1 MAKGNSMVKFRNT
14 NTRKIIARQRKFLCR
29 QKTCH
34 PLPFN
39 YILPSAKCFIH
50 YELRITNCELRI
62 RSINPNQQFS
72 LLFSQSSFVLNMNFT
87 IPCYTHTK
95 RINRA
100 APPPPKGTDY
110 EIS

>member
-14 NTRKIIARQRKFLCR
+14 NTRKISARQREFLCR

-50 YELRITNCELRI
+50 YELRITNCE
-62 RSINPNQQFS
+62 
-72 LLFSQSSFVLNMNFT
+72 FVRQT
-87 IPCYTHTK
+87 QI
-95 RINRA
+95 
-100 APPPPKGTDY
+100 
-110 EIS
+110 